1 MFKQNSE
8 YAIILS
14 LAAIISL
21 SLAAISYVLSY
32 NTMMVHQKNKILC
45 RYCNKQFSTRGTLAK
60 HSRTVHEGVKFPC
73 TKCDKQFTQKG
84 YVVEH

>member
-21 SLAAISYVLSY
+21 SLAAISYVLSC
-32 NTMMVHQKNKILC
+32 NTMMK
-45 RYCNKQFSTRGTLAK
+45 
-60 HSRTVHEGVKFPC
+60 
-73 TKCDKQFTQKG
+73 TKSFADIVINNFLPGELLQNTAEQSMKG
-84 YVVEH
+84 LNSLVQNVTNNLLRRDML